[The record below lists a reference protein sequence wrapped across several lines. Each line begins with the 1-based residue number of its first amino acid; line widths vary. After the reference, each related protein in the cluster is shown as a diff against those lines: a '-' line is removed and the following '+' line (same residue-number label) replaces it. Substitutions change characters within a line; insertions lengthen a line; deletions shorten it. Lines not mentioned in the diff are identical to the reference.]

1 MKPLLLSLIILI
13 TNLSAHAQQKK
24 VNIIAGLNIGYPLQ
38 TINTLRGKILS
49 AGLDLNAHFNV
60 SSQVSITSDIGY
72 TAVFATDDAGPEI
85 IPVRGGICYYPSE
98 KFFIGGKIGVGFVK
112 NGGFITTNGGY
123 ASTLAYAF
131 NTGFK
136 ISQHIELGASYEAYT
151 KGQSDQSGFQEN
163 NTISIINLKLGY
175 WF

>member
-1 MKPLLLSLIILI
+1 MKSLLLSLIILI
-13 TNLSAHAQQKK
+13 TNLSSHAQQKK

-72 TAVFATDDAGPEI
+72 TTVFATDDASPEI
-85 IPVRGGICYYPSE
+85 IPVRGGICYYPST

-112 NGGFITTNGGY
+112 NGGFTNAGFT
-123 ASTLAYAF
+123 STLAYAF

-136 ISQHIELGASYEAYT
+136 ISQHIELGASYDAYT
-151 KGQSDQSGFQEN
+151 KDQPDQSGFKEN

>member
-1 MKPLLLSLIILI
+1 MKIFLLSLIAL
-13 TNLSAHAQQKK
+13 TTSLSAGAQQKK
-24 VNIIAGLNIGYPLQ
+24 VKFIASLNIGYPLQ
-38 TINTLRGKILS
+38 TIENSGDKIMA
-49 AGLDLNAHFNV
+49 AGLDLNAHFDV
-60 SSQVSITSDIGY
+60 STKVAITSDIGY
-72 TAVFATDDAGPEI
+72 TVVWATEEAPEI
-85 IPVRGGICYYPSE
+85 IPLRGGIRYYPST

-112 NGGFITTNGGY
+112 NGGFITTNAGFT
-123 ASTLAYAF
+123 STLAYAF

-151 KGQSDQSGFQEN
+151 KDQPDFKEN